1 MGNVLAA
8 ERQVDLTTPIV
19 IVLTGLDML
28 KLNAQRGGPNAFNQE
43 LLSRLKAAG
52 GPVEGLAWLRLK
64 YGALARVKPSMEDA
78 RIGRFRYMWLPEQ
91 HVKTVA
97 AGIEAE
103 RKLAEWNRMRA
114 AEEN

>member
-1 MGNVLAA
+1 VGNVLAA

-43 LLSRLKAAG
+43 LLARLKQAG

-78 RIGRFRYMWLPEQ
+78 RIGRFRYMWISDETVKVVAEGIKQEQ
-91 HVKTVA
+91 Q
-97 AGIEAE
+97 
-103 RKLAEWNRMRA
+103 LADWNKMRA
-114 AEEN
+114 EEEN

>member
-8 ERQVDLTTPIV
+8 EPQKDLTTPIV

-43 LLSRLKAAG
+43 LLDRLKQAG
-52 GPVEGLAWLRLK
+52 GPVEGVAWLRLK

-78 RIGRFRYMWLPEQ
+78 RIGRFRYMWISDEA
-91 HVKTVA
+91 VKVVA
-97 AGIEAE
+97 QGIEAE

>member
-8 ERQVDLTTPIV
+8 ERQVDLTSPIV

-28 KLNAQRGGPNAFNQE
+28 KLNAQHGGPNAFNQE
-43 LLSRLKAAG
+43 LLTRLKQAG

-78 RIGRFRYMWLPEQ
+78 RIGRFRYMWLPDTHKKVVEQ
-91 HVKTVA
+91 YTKQDQQM
-97 AGIEAE
+97 
-103 RKLAEWNRMRA
+103 AEWNARRA
-114 AEEN
+114 KEN

>member
-1 MGNVLAA
+1 MGTVLAA

-43 LLSRLKAAG
+43 LLSRLNAAG